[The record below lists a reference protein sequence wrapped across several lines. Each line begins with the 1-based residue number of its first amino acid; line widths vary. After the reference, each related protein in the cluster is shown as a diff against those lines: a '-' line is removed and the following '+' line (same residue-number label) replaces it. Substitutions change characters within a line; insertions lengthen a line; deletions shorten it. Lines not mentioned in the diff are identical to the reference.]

1 MFSKY
6 DQIYVAE
13 FKWNAMETAGAVTFK
28 DGLIPKQEPDILSLT
43 SFAITISHELSHHW
57 FGNLVTMQWWND
69 LWLNESFAEF
79 ISHFCLSQIQI
90 TTRKL

>member
-13 FKWNAMETAGAVTFK
+13 FKWNAMENAGAVTFR

-43 SFAITISHELSHHW
+43 SLAITISHELSHHW